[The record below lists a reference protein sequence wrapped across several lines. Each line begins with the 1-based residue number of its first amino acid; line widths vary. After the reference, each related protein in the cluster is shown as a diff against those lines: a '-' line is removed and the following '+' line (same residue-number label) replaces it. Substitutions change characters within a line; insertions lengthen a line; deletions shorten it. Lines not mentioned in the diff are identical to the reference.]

1 LLLLLSLSLSLSA
14 PYYFITLK
22 AAINEANG
30 LKKIPKALAEEKEE
44 LVYRCYLGLGQ
55 YHIIINEVKSTAAV
69 GQNAIKL
76 LATYLQDPSS
86 AEIVTLQLQEWLG
99 DAALCSNKTLQT
111 IAALICLNED
121 SAKEACK
128 AIKTGANM
136 EQWALLV
143 QMYLKIDRADLAQ
156 KQLAQMKS
164 QDEDNPL
171 TMLANCWV
179 NMTVGGAKCQEASYA
194 YEELID
200 KYGATSMLLNG
211 LAVSKMHQG
220 YFEEAEANLNEA
232 LTKSPNDPDTLANLI
247 TVSHHLKKGD
257 DIIGRLL
264 SQLQMKAP
272 QHPLLTTVTNFNS
285 AFDRVAV

>member
-1 LLLLLSLSLSLSA
+1 V
-14 PYYFITLK
+14 
-22 AAINEANG
+22 
-30 LKKIPKALAEEKEE
+30 EEKEE
-44 LVYRCYLGLGQ
+44 LVYRCYVALGQ
-55 YHIIINEVKSTAAV
+55 YHIIISEVKATAAA
-69 GQNAIKL
+69 GLSAIKL
-76 LATYLQDPSS
+76 LATYLQDPST
-86 AEIVTLQLQEWLG
+86 AEIVTLQLKEWLG
-99 DAALCSNKTLQT
+99 DGAVNGSKTLQT
-111 IAALICLNED
+111 IAALIYLNED
-121 SAKEACK
+121 SAKEAFK

-211 LAVSKMHQG
+211 LAISKIHQG

-232 LTKSPNDPDTLANLI
+232 LTKSLNDPDTLANLV

-257 DIIGRLL
+257 DIIARLL
-264 SQLQMKAP
+264 SQLQLKAP
-272 QHPLLTTVTNFNS
+272 DHPLLVTMSNFNS
-285 AFDRVAV
+285 AFDRTDQSS